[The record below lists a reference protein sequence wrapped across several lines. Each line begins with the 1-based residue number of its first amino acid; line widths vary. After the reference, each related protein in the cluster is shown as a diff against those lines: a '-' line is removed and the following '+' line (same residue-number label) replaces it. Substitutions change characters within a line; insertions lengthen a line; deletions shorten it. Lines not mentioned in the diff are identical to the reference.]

1 MDETRLRQDL
11 ERHHSM
17 SYGWALRCCMGAS
30 SEAEDVLQTA
40 YLKILEGRARY
51 DGKSQFKTWLFA
63 LIRYTAIDARRKQ
76 TRQQEKLTVFRTQMD
91 DMPAGE
97 TPDDAL
103 DRDRLQTRFRQAL
116 ATLSDRQQEV
126 LHLVF
131 YDEFSI
137 QDAADV
143 MGVSVGSA
151 RTHYERGK
159 QRLREWMEA
168 NEIYAEATHR

>member
-1 MDETRLRQDL
+1 MDETRLQHDL
-11 ERHHSM
+11 EQHHPM
-17 SYGWALRCCMGAS
+17 SYGWALRCCMS
-30 SEAEDVLQTA
+30 DPSEAEDVLQTV

-51 DGKSQFKTWLFA
+51 EGRSLFKTWLFA
-63 LIRYTAIDARRKQ
+63 LIRYTAIDAQRKR
-76 TRQQEKLTVFRTQMD
+76 TRQQEKLAVFQTQSHD
-91 DMPAGE
+91 
-97 TPDDAL
+97 TPEKESPEERL
-103 DRDRLQTRFRQAL
+103 DRARLQDRFKQVL
-116 ATLSDRQQEV
+116 STLSARQQDV

-159 QRLREWMEA
+159 KRLRDLMEA
-168 NEIYAEATHR
+168 DEIYEEATHR